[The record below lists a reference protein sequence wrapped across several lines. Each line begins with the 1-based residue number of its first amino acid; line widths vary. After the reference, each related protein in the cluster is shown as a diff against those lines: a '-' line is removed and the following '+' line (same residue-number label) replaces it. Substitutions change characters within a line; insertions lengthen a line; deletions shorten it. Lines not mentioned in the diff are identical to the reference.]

1 MKKNLYDKAFSELQG
16 DEKHRM
22 DSTAPV
28 AVTRLK
34 TGIEGLD
41 ALVEGGLVRG
51 DVHLLAGGP
60 GTGKTIFA
68 LNFAYNAIGSGERVV
83 YATFEESAEYLKRNA
98 KLLGLNFDP
107 LENDGKVTVLDL
119 DALKGAQ
126 LETNIS
132 LLVRAAEESKSTI
145 LIIDSLTALLLACE
159 TQFEMRTFVKSV
171 YNALKE
177 KKITTLMTVST
188 GNSGS
193 TLGIEGFLADSVMLL
208 ENWVDRMEF
217 RTRFVILKMR
227 GTNHSRKYH
236 SVIFG
241 PHLSI
246 SKF

>member
-1 MKKNLYDKAFSELQG
+1 MA
-16 DEKHRM
+16 
-22 DSTAPV
+22 STPLV
-28 AVTRLK
+28 VTRLK
-34 TGIEGLD
+34 TGIAGLD

-51 DVHLLAGGP
+51 DVHVLAGGP

-68 LNFAYNAIGSGERVV
+68 LNFAYNAIQSGERVV

-98 KLLGLNFDP
+98 KLLGMNFDP
-107 LENDGKVTVLDL
+107 LEAEGKASILDL

-145 LIIDSLTALLLACE
+145 LVIDSLTALLLACE
-159 TQFEMRTFVKSV
+159 SSFELRTFVKSV

-188 GNSGS
+188 ADAGS
-193 TLGIEGFLADSVMLL
+193 SIGIEGFLADSVMVL

>member
-1 MKKNLYDKAFSELQG
+1 MRGSRDDKAFSEALQA
-16 DEKHRM
+16 EKPKLSSSRL
-22 DSTAPV
+22 TI
-28 AVTRLK
+28 TRLG

-41 ALVEGGLVRG
+41 ELIESGLVRG
-51 DVHLLAGGP
+51 DIHLLAGGP

-68 LNFAYNAIGSGERVV
+68 LNFVHNAIESGERIV

-98 KLLGLNFDP
+98 KLLGMNFDAF
-107 LENDGKVTVLDL
+107 EKEGKATILDL
-119 DALKGAQ
+119 EALKGSE

-132 LLVRAAEESKSTI
+132 LLANAAEESKSTI
-145 LIIDSLTALLLACE
+145 LVIDSLTALLLACE
-159 TQFEMRTFVKSV
+159 TSFELRTFVKSV

-177 KKITTLMTVST
+177 KRITTLMTVSLSD
-188 GNSGS
+188 SG
-193 TLGIEGFLADSVMLL
+193 TPVGVEGFLADSVMLL
-208 ENWVDRMEF
+208 ENWMDRSEYK
-217 RTRFVILKMR
+217 TRFVILKMR